1 MSVGTFRHY
10 LRVRIP
16 TTTDDGEGGQSVTWR
31 NGAGIWADVRPVSA
45 REQAIAGAVQSIASH
60 RVFTHYD
67 SRITVE
73 RRLARVAPEGTELQ
87 IVGVRDP
94 DGKQR
99 DLEIDCAEVV

>member
-16 TTTDDGEGGQSVTWR
+16 TIADDGEGGQSVTWR

-67 SRITVE
+67 ARITVE
-73 RRLARVAPEGTELQ
+73 RRLARVSPVGAELQ